1 MDVTH
6 ILDPLNDRQREAV
19 AAPTG
24 SVLVLAGA
32 GSGKTRVLT
41 HRAAWLIEAEAISPH
56 GLLAVTFT
64 NKAANEMR
72 GRIEHLL
79 GASAGAAWVG
89 TFHGLCHRFLRMH
102 WQEAGL
108 PQSFQILD
116 SDDQQRVIKRVI
128 RGLDAD
134 ENRWVPREVQWFI
147 NNRKDE
153 GLRSSHLHPDD
164 ETEFEFKRIYAA
176 YEETCERG
184 GMVDFAELLLRVQ
197 ETLVQDQALL
207 GHYQRRFRHL
217 LVDEF
222 QDTNEI
228 QYAWLKLLAGGG
240 AQPFVVGDDDQSI
253 YRWRG
258 AKVENLQRFQQDFP
272 GTQVVRLEQN
282 YRSTGN
288 ILAAANGLIT
298 HNAGRLGKELWTED
312 SDGSPVRIFSGFDE
326 RDEADFVLDK
336 IKSWVDH
343 GGKRADLAVLYRS
356 NAQSRVFEEAF
367 INERIPYRVYGGLRF
382 FERQEV
388 KDALAYLRLVQNRD
402 DDASFERVVNLPT
415 RGIGNRTVEMIRDYA
430 RANTTTLWRAAGALV
445 TDGLSSRASNAL
457 RGFMELIEQLAA
469 GVAGTSMEE
478 HVEHVISTVQ
488 LEAHYRAR
496 EKGERGEAR
505 VENLGE
511 LINAARGFQ
520 YDEEEGLSPMDS
532 FLAHAALEAGDNQA
546 ESWEDCVQMMTLHSA
561 KGLEFPV
568 VFMCGME
575 DGLFPHQRT
584 MADPEGLEEER
595 RLCYVGMTRAMRE
608 LYLCYAEQRRMHGM
622 EAYAEPSRFLGE
634 IPPERMEE
642 VRPRMGVSRPVSN
655 RFGGGSIAGDD
666 AGTGLTLG
674 RRVGHAKFGEGVVVS
689 IEGHGA
695 HARVQVNFESEGIKW
710 LVLQYANLKEL

>member
-19 AAPTG
+19 AASTG
-24 SVLVLAGA
+24 SILVLAGA

-56 GLLAVTFT
+56 CLLAVTFT

-72 GRIEHLL
+72 GRIEQLL

-108 PQSFQILD
+108 PKSFQILD
-116 SDDQQRVIKRVI
+116 SDDQQRLIKRVI
-128 RGLDAD
+128 RSLDAD

-153 GLRSSHLHPDD
+153 GLRAAHLHPDD
-164 ETEFEFKRIYAA
+164 DTEFEFKRIYAA

-197 ETLVQDQALL
+197 ETLVRDQELL
-207 GHYQRRFRHL
+207 GHYQRRFKHL

-228 QYAWLKLLAGGG
+228 QYAWLRLLAGGG

-258 AKVENLQRFQQDFP
+258 AKVENLQRFQKDFP

-282 YRSTGN
+282 YRSSGN

-298 HNAGRLGKELWTED
+298 HNSGRLGKELWTED
-312 SDGSPVRIFSGFDE
+312 SDGPPVRVFSAFDE
-326 RDEADFVLDK
+326 RDEAEFVVDK
-336 IKSWVDH
+336 VKSWVDH
-343 GGKRADLAVLYRS
+343 GGKRADIAVLYRS
-356 NAQSRVFEEAF
+356 NAQSRIFEEAF

-388 KDALAYLRLVQNRD
+388 KDALAYLRLIQNRD

-415 RGIGNRTVEMIRDYA
+415 RGIGNRTLELIRDYA

-445 TDGLSSRASNAL
+445 GGGLSSRASNAL
-457 RGFMELIEQLAA
+457 RGFMDLIEHLASS
-469 GVAGTSMEE
+469 VKSLSMEE
-478 HVEHVISTVQ
+478 HAELVISTVE

-520 YDEEEGLSPMDS
+520 FDEEEGLSPMDS

-584 MADPEGLEEER
+584 MTDPEGLEEER

-608 LYLCYAEQRRMHGM
+608 LYLCYAEQRRLHGM

-634 IPPERMEE
+634 VPPERMEE

-655 RFGGGSIAGDD
+655 RYGGSALAKDD

-674 RRVGHAKFGEGVVVS
+674 RRVGHSKFGEGVVVS
-689 IEGHGA
+689 VEGHGA
-695 HARVQVNFESEGIKW
+695 HARVQVNFESEGTKW
-710 LVLQYANLKEL
+710 LVLQYANLEEL